1 MDVQSQVI
9 LSLQRLTK
17 SFGGLTAVSEVSLDL
32 KRGVIHGLIGPN
44 GSGKTTLINTVT
56 GMHRKSAGQIFFNGE
71 DVAGLKPRILSQRG
85 ISRTFQ
91 ISRVFG
97 KLSVL
102 ENLLVV
108 TRQGGLK
115 ENRSRALH
123 LLEQVGLAE
132 GYTKRADSLP
142 YGQRKLLEFA
152 RAVMTEPQLIFL
164 DEPTAGVNLKLIDK
178 MVEFIHALNSDG
190 MTFLL
195 VEHNMRV
202 MMSLAEMI
210 FALEYGIKIAE
221 GTPSRVQNDP
231 EVIRAYLG
239 EDQTI

>member
-1 MDVQSQVI
+1 MDVQNEVI
-9 LSLQRLTK
+9 LSLQGLTK
-17 SFGGLTAVSEVSLDL
+17 SFGGLMAVNEVSFDL
-32 KRGVIHGLIGPN
+32 RRGVIHGLIGPN

-56 GMHRKSAGQIFFNGE
+56 GMHKKSAGNVFFNGE
-71 DVAGLKPRILSQRG
+71 EVGSLKPRLLSQRG

-97 KLSVL
+97 KLSIL

-108 TRQGGLK
+108 ARRGGLK
-115 ENRSRALH
+115 ENRHRAMDLLH
-123 LLEQVGLAE
+123 QVELAE
-132 GYTKRADSLP
+132 VSANRADSLP

-152 RAVMTEPQLIFL
+152 RAVMTEPHLIFL

-178 MVEFIHALNSDG
+178 MIEFIYALNRNG
-190 MTFLL
+190 MTFLV
-195 VEHNMRV
+195 VEHNMKV
-202 MMSLAEMI
+202 MMSLAEKI

-221 GTPSRVQNDP
+221 GTPAQVQNDP

-239 EDQTI
+239 EDQTT

>member
-1 MDVQSQVI
+1 MDVQNEVI
-9 LSLQRLTK
+9 LSLQGLTK
-17 SFGGLTAVSEVSLDL
+17 SFGGLMAVNEVSLEL
-32 KRGVIHGLIGPN
+32 KRGIIHGLIGPN

-56 GMHRKSAGQIFFNGE
+56 GMHRKSAGNVVFNGE
-71 DVAGLKPRILSQRG
+71 EVSGLRPRLLSERG

-97 KLSVL
+97 KLSIL

-108 TRQGGLK
+108 ARKGGLK
-115 ENRSRALH
+115 ENRERAME
-123 LLEQVGLAE
+123 LLDQVGLAE
-132 GYTKRADSLP
+132 SSAKPADSLP

-178 MVEFIHALNSDG
+178 MIEFVYALNREG

-195 VEHNMRV
+195 VEHNMKV
-202 MMSLAEMI
+202 MMSLAERI
-210 FALEYGIKIAE
+210 FALEYGVKIAE
-221 GTPSRVQNDP
+221 GTPAQVQNDP

-239 EDQTI
+239 EDQNT